1 MSNNTLTTGALST
14 APYTAA
20 IPTRQAP
27 RGHGGRTPA
36 MRKLRRIVKRVP
48 VWIAVGILLVIVL
61 YPQVWMVLGSFKTQ
75 SEFLSNPAL
84 ALPEQWR
91 FDNYIAALTNGD
103 VARNYLNSVLVTIPS
118 VILIL
123 FIGVAAG
130 YALEVMIWKGR
141 NAILLYILAGIM
153 VPGQMILVPLF
164 IIYFNLGI
172 TDSLLPLIITYTAMG
187 IPLTTFLMAT
197 YFRAVP
203 RDVFEAATMDGSSPL
218 RSFFLIGLPM
228 MKNAIITVG
237 LVQFFSV
244 WNDLLIAL
252 TFTTRPELATIQV
265 GLLSLG
271 DEYGSTQYGPLF
283 AAVSINIV
291 VLLAVFL
298 VLNKKIMA
306 GMAAGSVKG

>member
-1 MSNNTLTTGALST
+1 MTLMHTEKPAYTVATPTVRRPGPGRAKRT
-14 APYTAA
+14 AVKA
-20 IPTRQAP
+20 
-27 RGHGGRTPA
+27 
-36 MRKLRRIVKRVP
+36 LRRLP
-48 VWIAVGILLVIVL
+48 VWILVAVLMVVVL

-84 ALPEQWR
+84 SLPETWN
-91 FDNYIAALTNGD
+91 FDNYVTALTNGN
-103 VARNYLNSVLVTIPS
+103 VARNWLNSVLVTIPS
-118 VILIL
+118 VIFIV

-141 NAILLYILAGIM
+141 NGVLLYILAGIM

-164 IIYFNLGI
+164 ITYFRIGI
-172 TDSLLPLIITYTAMG
+172 TDTLWPLIITYTVMG
-187 IPLTTFLMAT
+187 LPLTTFLMAT
-197 YFRAVP
+197 YFRSVP
-203 RDVFEAATMDGSSPL
+203 REIFEAATVDGSGPL
-218 RSFFLIGLPM
+218 RSFFVIGVPM
-228 MKNAIITVG
+228 MKNAILTIG

-265 GLLSLG
+265 GLLSLS

-291 VLLAVFL
+291 VLLILFL
-298 VLNKKIMA
+298 TLNKKIMA
-306 GMAAGSVKG
+306 GMSGGALKG